1 MVVKITARTKWKK
14 EIDLDE
20 NTDRISRKSTIQ
32 ADFET
37 QTENSLLV
45 WKFNVKKKWFNLVIL
60 PNNILCVPNVN
71 SLIKPL

>member
-1 MVVKITARTKWKK
+1 MLKWSSKSPLGQNGKK

-45 WKFNVKKKWFNLVIL
+45 WKFNVKKV
-60 PNNILCVPNVN
+60 V
-71 SLIKPL
+71 

>member
-45 WKFNVKKKWFNLVIL
+45 WKFNVKKSGLTWLFCRITFYVFQM
-60 PNNILCVPNVN
+60 
-71 SLIKPL
+71 